1 MSYTRRI
8 IMAQQGETDDMTEV
22 YAYAQSVGIT
32 PQQVDA
38 ALANKPSIIK
48 EKLIAW
54 KYLLHSL
61 VDTGYTPWL
70 QGDGVAYIDTG
81 MTLNSSPITIR
92 CKSIGVDYTNE
103 NDIVGSYHITGNCAF
118 VLGNSV
124 DGYFVYT
131 NRNSKRK
138 DVNIV
143 DTHTTTGTACDVE
156 VILDMTNGVKTMN
169 VNGYETTG
177 SMTYD
182 SSIPYPTTHIFN
194 GTTKAHPFK
203 GYISYIEIVS
213 GNTNAKFVPYC
224 DNGSCGMLDLV
235 IGTFYGSA
243 VPNGL
248 FSYVLEDANG
258 NQVNIQ

>member
-1 MSYTRRI
+1 MVAAMQS
-8 IMAQQGETDDMTEV
+8 QQSETGDMTEV

-32 PQQVDA
+32 SQQVDA
-38 ALANKPSIIK
+38 ALADKPAQIR

-70 QGDGVAYIDTG
+70 KGDGVAYIDTG
-81 MTLNSSPITIR
+81 MTVNSSPITLR

-103 NDIVGSYHITGNCAF
+103 NNIVGSYHINSNCAF
-118 VLGNSV
+118 VLGNAV
-124 DGYFVYT
+124 GGYFVYT
-131 NRNSKRK
+131 NRNNKRK
-138 DVNIV
+138 DDNIV

-156 VILDMTNGVKTMN
+156 VILNMTNGVKTMN

-182 SSIPYPTTHIFN
+182 SNIPYPTTHIFN
-194 GTTKAHPFK
+194 GTTRAHPFK
-203 GYISYIEIVS
+203 GYLSYIEIMS
-213 GNTNAKFVPYC
+213 GNTNAKFVPYLN
-224 DNGSCGMLDLV
+224 NGSYGMLDLV
-235 IGTFYGSA
+235 TGTFYSSA

-248 FSYVLEDANG
+248 FTYVLEDSNG
-258 NQVNIQ
+258 NAVNIV